1 MTPERSGGG
10 RGTKARA
17 QRTTTSRP
25 TAGRTAPSAAS
36 APATSR
42 RSRQSLDPD
51 RLAALEEERDF
62 LLGSLRDLEAE
73 HEVGDVDEHDYEA
86 LKDDYTARAAVVL
99 RAIESHQVEVS
110 AARPRRSPA
119 RRAAIAGAVA
129 LFAVLSGLLVAHWS
143 GTRGTG
149 DTITGG
155 VRGDTR
161 DQLLQARQ
169 AFAQNPPQ
177 YLQAIKLYDKVL
189 QEDPAN
195 VEALSYRGWM
205 YRLVSQQASGDQ
217 RTELQTQAHDSLAQ
231 ALRTDPHD
239 PTSLIFMAAVL
250 DDLGQPTQALAD
262 LDAVPAS
269 EVPSVVTGLVSQ
281 LRSRLLVE
289 QRENSPSGSDGSPAS
304 TSTTASR

>member
-1 MTPERSGGG
+1 VTAERAGAG

-17 QRTTTSRP
+17 QRATTPRPAAVRTAASPAKPAPSRP
-25 TAGRTAPSAAS
+25 G
-36 APATSR
+36 
-42 RSRQSLDPD
+42 LDPD

-73 HEVGDVDEHDYEA
+73 HDVGDVDDGDYEA
-86 LKDDYTARAAVVL
+86 LKDDYTARAAAVL
-99 RAIESHQVEVS
+99 RAIESHQLEVS

-119 RRAAIAGAVA
+119 RRALIAAAVA
-129 LFAVLSGLLVAHWS
+129 LFAVLSGVLVAQWS
-143 GTRGTG
+143 GARGTG

-169 AFAQNPPQ
+169 AFAQSSPQ

-195 VEALSYRGWM
+195 VEALAYRGWM
-205 YRLVSQQASGDQ
+205 YRLVSLQATGGQ
-217 RTELQTQAHDSLAQ
+217 RTQLQTQARDSLAQ

-239 PTSLIFMAAVL
+239 ATSLIFMAAVL
-250 DDLGQPTQALAD
+250 DDLGQPSQALAD
-262 LDAVPAS
+262 LDTVPAG

-281 LRSRLLVE
+281 LRSRLLAE
-289 QRENSPSGSDGSPAS
+289 QRVNDPGGATS
-304 TSTTASR
+304 STTAG